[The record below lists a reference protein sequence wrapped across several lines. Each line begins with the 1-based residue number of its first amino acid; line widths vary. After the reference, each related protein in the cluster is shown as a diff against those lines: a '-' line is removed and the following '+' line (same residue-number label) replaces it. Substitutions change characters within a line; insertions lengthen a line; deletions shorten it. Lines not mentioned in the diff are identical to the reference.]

1 VRASQGYESALNF
14 EAQGVKVKY
23 KMNNRKIQAPE
34 YRKSPLLLFKAL
46 TVITLSDT
54 YFCGNYYNMRK
65 LIVIASLL
73 LFAACNNG
81 TSDPKPETPVVN
93 SPKIMS
99 YSVLATY
106 PHDTGS
112 YTQGLIVYNGQ
123 LYEGTGNYGVS
134 RLRRVDVKSGKAL
147 QDLALDP
154 KYFGEGITILR
165 DTIYQLTYK
174 EGKVF
179 VYTLKDFKKIKEY
192 DVDFEGWGITN
203 DGKNLIISA
212 GGSNELLYYNPA
224 GFTLLRRQSIT
235 EASMPAYNLNELE
248 FIDGFIYA
256 NQYQTPYIL
265 KISPTS
271 GEVVA
276 KTDISDLWTR
286 SKARNA
292 NLDVPNGIAYDA
304 ATKKIYVTGKWW
316 PELYEV
322 QFGQ

>member
-1 VRASQGYESALNF
+1 M
-14 EAQGVKVKY
+14 K
-23 KMNNRKIQAPE
+23 NRKIQAPD
-34 YRKSPLLLFKAL
+34 YRKIPIFLFKAL
-46 TVITLSDT
+46 TVITISSS
-54 YFCGNYYNMRK
+54 YFCGNYYFMRK
-65 LIVIASLL
+65 LIGIAIPF

-81 TSDPKPETPVVN
+81 TSDPKPETPPVN

-106 PHDTGS
+106 PHDTSS
-112 YTQGLIVYNGQ
+112 YTQGLIVYKGQ
-123 LYEGTGNYGVS
+123 LYEGTGNYGLS
-134 RLRRVDVKSGKAL
+134 RLRKVDLKTGKAI

-154 KYFGEGITILR
+154 KFFGEGITILR

-192 DVDFEGWGITN
+192 VVNFEGWGLTN
-203 DGKNLIISA
+203 DGTNLIVSA
-212 GGSNELLYYNPA
+212 GGSNELLYYKPE
-224 GFTLLRRQSIT
+224 GFTLLRRQTIT
-235 EASMPAYNLNELE
+235 EAGLPAESLNELE
-248 FIDGFIYA
+248 YINGFIYA

-265 KISPTS
+265 KINPTS

-276 KTDISDLWTR
+276 KTDITDLLIR
-286 SKARNA
+286 SKARYNK
-292 NLDVPNGIAYDA
+292 LDVPNGIAYDT
-304 ATKKIYVTGKWW
+304 ATQKVYLTGKWW

>member
-1 VRASQGYESALNF
+1 
-14 EAQGVKVKY
+14 
-23 KMNNRKIQAPE
+23 
-34 YRKSPLLLFKAL
+34 
-46 TVITLSDT
+46 
-54 YFCGNYYNMRK
+54 MRK
-65 LIVIASLL
+65 LIVFASLFL
-73 LFAACNNG
+73 LAACNNG
-81 TSDPKPETPVVN
+81 TADPKPETPPVN

-106 PHDTGS
+106 PHDTSS

-134 RLRRVDVKSGKAL
+134 RLRRVDVKTGKAL

-165 DTIYQLTYK
+165 DTVYQLTYK

-192 DVDFEGWGITN
+192 VVDFEGWGLTN
-203 DGKNLIISA
+203 DGTNLIISA
-212 GGSNELLYYNPA
+212 GGTNELLYYKPD
-224 GFTLLRRQSIT
+224 GFTLLRRQVIT
-235 EASMPAYNLNELE
+235 EAGMPADNLNELE
-248 FIDGFIYA
+248 YIDGFIYA

-265 KISPTS
+265 KINPAS

-276 KTDISDLWTR
+276 KTDITDLWTR
-286 SKARNA
+286 SKSRNS
-292 NLDVPNGIAYDA
+292 NLDVANGIAYDT
-304 ATKKIYVTGKWW
+304 ATKKIYLTGKWW

>member
-1 VRASQGYESALNF
+1 
-14 EAQGVKVKY
+14 
-23 KMNNRKIQAPE
+23 MNNRKIQAPA

-46 TVITLSDT
+46 TVITLYDT
-54 YFCGNYYNMRK
+54 YFCGNYYNNRYLFLCNYYIMRK
-65 LIVIASLL
+65 LIVIVSLL

-81 TSDPKPETPVVN
+81 TSDPKPETPPVN
-93 SPKIMS
+93 RPKIMS

-106 PHDTGS
+106 PHDTSS
-112 YTQGLIVYNGQ
+112 YTQGLIVYKGQ

-134 RLRRVDVKSGKAL
+134 RLRRVDLKTGKAL

-154 KYFGEGITILR
+154 KFFGEGITILR

-174 EGKVF
+174 EWKVF

-192 DVDFEGWGITN
+192 DVDFEGWGLTN
-203 DGKNLIISA
+203 DGTNLIISA
-212 GGSNELLYYNPA
+212 GGSNELLYYKPE

-235 EASMPAYNLNELE
+235 EAGIPADSLNELE

-276 KTDISDLWTR
+276 KTDITDLQIR
-286 SKARNA
+286 SKAKNG
-292 NLDVPNGIAYDA
+292 NLDVANGIAYDS

>member
-1 VRASQGYESALNF
+1 MKKL
-14 EAQGVKVKY
+14 
-23 KMNNRKIQAPE
+23 APVF
-34 YRKSPLLLFKAL
+34 LLFL
-46 TVITLSDT
+46 
-54 YFCGNYYNMRK
+54 M
-65 LIVIASLL
+65 
-73 LFAACNNG
+73 AACNNG
-81 TSDPKPETPVVN
+81 GEDPKPETPPFN
-93 SPKIMS
+93 LPKIMS

-106 PHDTGS
+106 PHDTSS

-123 LYEGTGNYGVS
+123 LYEGTGNYKLS
-134 RLRRVDVKSGKAL
+134 RLRRVDVKTGKAL

-165 DTIYQLTYK
+165 DTVYQLTYK

-192 DVDFEGWGITN
+192 DVDFEGWGLTN
-203 DGKNLIISA
+203 DGTNLIISA
-212 GGSNELLYYNPA
+212 GGTNELLYYRPE

-235 EASMPAYNLNELE
+235 EAGRPADSLNELE
-248 FIDGFIYA
+248 YIDGYIYA
-256 NQYQTPYIL
+256 NQYQTPFIL

-276 KTDISDLWTR
+276 KTDITDLWTR
-286 SKARNA
+286 SKARYG
-292 NLDVPNGIAYDA
+292 NLDVPNGIAYDTA
-304 ATKKIYVTGKWW
+304 SKKVYLTGKWW